1 MSAGGMVTDAM
12 GDSFRKMTADRSGGE
27 NNDYFKDKL
36 QGDKKS

>member
-1 MSAGGMVTDAM
+1 
-12 GDSFRKMTADRSGGE
+12 MTADRSGGE